1 MNATLAPVDFA
12 NATLLETLWEEYR
25 GKMAGYMMLRI
36 RDSMLVEDLVA
47 TVYLR
52 AWVAML
58 NGNGYTT
65 NARGWMYQ
73 IARSVMYDHSRSL
86 KRTVSQEVELD
97 AVDFSEEDTGMIV
110 ACERVLTHVEDETEQ
125 AVLRLWVHGEI
136 DRLPEMQANA
146 MMLRLDGLD
155 ISEIAELT
163 GNTAGGIRQINHRAF
178 RHLRESLKEIA

>member
-1 MNATLAPVDFA
+1 MNATLAPVDFT
-12 NATLLETLWEEYR
+12 ATLETLWEEYR

-36 RDSMLVEDLVA
+36 RDKNMIEDLVSA
-47 TVYLR
+47 VYLR

-65 NARGWMYQ
+65 NALGWMYQ
-73 IARSVMYDHSRSL
+73 IARSVVLDYLRSL
-86 KRTVSQEVELD
+86 KRTVPHGIELD
-97 AVDFSEEDTGMIV
+97 AAQPDGDEV
-110 ACERVLTHVEDETEQ
+110 AGAAIYERALASEDETEQ
-125 AVLRLWVHGEI
+125 HILRVW
-136 DRLPEMQANA
+136 
-146 MMLRLDGLD
+146 LDGLD

>member
-1 MNATLAPVDFA
+1 MNATLAPVDFT
-12 NATLLETLWEEYR
+12 ATLETLWEEYR

-36 RDSMLVEDLVA
+36 RDKNMIEDLVSA
-47 TVYLR
+47 VYLR

-65 NARGWMYQ
+65 NALGWMYQ
-73 IARSVMYDHSRSL
+73 IARSVVLDYLRSL
-86 KRTVSQEVELD
+86 KRTVPHGIELD
-97 AVDFSEEDTGMIV
+97 AAQPDGDEV
-110 ACERVLTHVEDETEQ
+110 AGAAIYERALASEDETEQ
-125 AVLRLWVHGEI
+125 HILRVWIHGEI
-136 DRLPEMQANA
+136 ERLPDLQAEA
-146 MMLRLDGLD
+146 MMLLLDGLD